1 MGKEHCNE
9 SYKAL
14 KLLSYQVKATTY
26 LKGTVKNQFLNE
38 CIVRGGNEA
47 TTLRDIVT
55 LHFEILDKIGAS
67 KGCEYSDV
75 LKHVT
80 KNKY

>member
-38 CIVRGGNEA
+38 CIIRGGNEA
-47 TTLRDIVT
+47 DTLRDIVT
-55 LHFEILDKIGAS
+55 LHFEILDKLGFN
-67 KGCEYSDV
+67 KGSEYSDV
-75 LKHVT
+75 LKMVT
-80 KNKY
+80 KHKY